1 MYKIVKDD
9 ISYVR
14 DTDTNAILN
23 VDNQALVAY
32 KARKNNN
39 MKIKSDVEELK
50 GELQQIKTLLLK
62 ILDK

>member
-1 MYKIVKDD
+1 MYKIVQDD
-9 ISYVR
+9 RAYVR

-32 KARKNNN
+32 KLRKNVNN
-39 MKIKSDVEELK
+39 KLRNDVEELK
-50 GELQQIKTLLLK
+50 EELQEIKTLLLK

>member
-23 VDNQALVAY
+23 VDNQALIAY
-32 KARKNNN
+32 KARKNAN